1 MSLMNGYDALAS
13 FLAASP
19 IGSANAGAAPMVAAV
34 AAPSAAAAPA
44 VGRAGGTNVEVKMLQ
59 PSKAPVMTRQHDSA
73 LLFII
78 SNPQQMGKTVKDGKE
93 SAAARAK

>member
-59 PSKAPVMTRQHDSA
+59 PSKAPMTTRQADA
-73 LLFII
+73 TLLFTIAVLCRVGVI
-78 SNPQQMGKTVKDGKE
+78 FLSECDEKAQK
-93 SAAARAK
+93 A